1 MAKDNFPQA
10 LRLVLADEGGV
21 SNHPA
26 DRGGLTNKGITQA
39 TYDAWRELHGRPTRS
54 VRAIEHAEVDAIY
67 REQFAAKILFDKLPL
82 GLDYALFDFAVNSG
96 VSRAVRFLQR
106 ILKVRADGSLGART
120 LAALTA
126 LAEDELGE
134 AKIGELI
141 IALCDER
148 LRFLKR
154 LKSWKHFGRGWE
166 KRVTRVKNNARVM
179 LFGRRAGEIE
189 AATEPDG
196 AALGLGQQKLSATV
210 ADNKAAAVGLFGA
223 AGTALEQAADVK
235 FSLLSV
241 FDNIP
246 SWVWLALV
254 AGLFAY
260 IIWSKHRVAIK
271 D

>member
-21 SNHPA
+21 SDNKH

-67 REQFAAKILFDKLPL
+67 REQFANKILFDKLPV

-96 VSRAVRFLQR
+96 GSRAVRVLQR

-120 LAALTA
+120 LAAL
-126 LAEDELGE
+126 AEADIERV
-134 AKIGELI
+134 ITS
-141 IALCDER
+141 LCEER

-154 LKSWKHFGRGWE
+154 LKTWKHFGKGWE
-166 KRVTRVKNNARVM
+166 KRVNRAEKNALAM
-179 LFGRRAGEIE
+179 IAGRETE

-210 ADNKAAAVGLFGA
+210 ADNKAAAVGLMGA

-241 FDNIP
+241 FDSIP

-260 IIWSKHRVAIK
+260 IIWSKHRVAVK

>member
-67 REQFAAKILFDKLPL
+67 REQFANKILFDKLPL

-96 VSRAVRFLQR
+96 AARAVRFLQR

-120 LAALTA
+120 LAAL
-126 LAEDELGE
+126 AEADIERV
-134 AKIGELI
+134 ITS
-141 IALCDER
+141 LCEER

-154 LKSWKHFGRGWE
+154 LKTWKHFGKGWE
-166 KRVTRVKNNARVM
+166 KRVNRAEKNALAM
-179 LFGRRAGEIE
+179 IAGRETV
-189 AATEPDG
+189 AATDPDG

-210 ADNKAAAVGLFGA
+210 ADNKAAAVGLMGA

-241 FDNIP
+241 FDSIP

-260 IIWSKHRVAIK
+260 IIWSKHRVAVK

>member
-67 REQFAAKILFDKLPL
+67 REQFANKILFDKLPL

-96 VSRAVRFLQR
+96 ASRAVRFLQR

-120 LAALTA
+120 LAAL
-126 LAEDELGE
+126 AETDIERV
-134 AKIGELI
+134 ITS
-141 IALCDER
+141 LCEER

-154 LKSWKHFGRGWE
+154 LKVWKHFGKGWG
-166 KRVTRVKNNARVM
+166 KRVNRVEKNALAM
-179 LFGRRAGEIE
+179 IAGRETVV
-189 AATEPDG
+189 ATEPDG

-210 ADNKAAAVGLFGA
+210 ADNKAAAVGLMGA

-241 FDNIP
+241 FDSIP

-260 IIWSKHRVAIK
+260 IIWSKHRVAVK

>member
-39 TYDAWRELHGRPTRS
+39 TYDAWRELHGRPSRS

-67 REQFAAKILFDKLPL
+67 REQFANKILFDKLPL

-96 VSRAVRFLQR
+96 ASRAVRFLQR
-106 ILKVRADGSLGART
+106 IIKVRADGSLGART
-120 LAALTA
+120 LAAL
-126 LAEDELGE
+126 AEADIERV
-134 AKIGELI
+134 ITS
-141 IALCDER
+141 LCEER

-154 LKSWKHFGRGWE
+154 LKTWKHFGKGWE
-166 KRVTRVKNNARVM
+166 KRVNRVEKNALAM
-179 LFGRRAGEIE
+179 IAGRETV

-210 ADNKAAAVGLFGA
+210 ADNKVAAAGFMGA

-241 FDNIP
+241 FDSIP
-246 SWVWLALV
+246 SWFWLALV

>member
-39 TYDAWRELHGRPTRS
+39 TYDAWRELHGRPSRS

-67 REQFAAKILFDKLPL
+67 REQFANKILFDKLPL

-106 ILKVRADGSLGART
+106 ILKVRADGTLAART
-120 LAALTA
+120 LAAL
-126 LAEDELGE
+126 AEADIERV
-134 AKIGELI
+134 ITS
-141 IALCDER
+141 LCEER

-154 LKSWKHFGRGWE
+154 LKTWKHFGKGWE
-166 KRVTRVKNNARVM
+166 KRVNRAEKNALAM
-179 LFGRRAGEIE
+179 IAGRETV

-210 ADNKAAAVGLFGA
+210 ADNKAAAVGLMGA

-241 FDNIP
+241 FDSIP

-260 IIWSKHRVAIK
+260 IIWSKHRVAVK

>member
-21 SNHPA
+21 SDNKH

-67 REQFAAKILFDKLPL
+67 REQFANKILFDKLPL

-106 ILKVRADGSLGART
+106 ILKVRTDGSLGART
-120 LAALTA
+120 LAAL
-126 LAEDELGE
+126 AEADIERV
-134 AKIGELI
+134 ITS
-141 IALCDER
+141 LCEER

-154 LKSWKHFGRGWE
+154 LKTWKHFGKGWE
-166 KRVTRVKNNARVM
+166 KRVNRAEKNALAM
-179 LFGRRAGEIE
+179 IAGRETV
-189 AATEPDG
+189 AATKPDG

-210 ADNKAAAVGLFGA
+210 ADNKAAAVGLMGA

-241 FDNIP
+241 FDSIP

>member
-1 MAKDNFPQA
+1 MATLTFQDRTLHVIDRNGDKWLTVNDIAAA
-10 LRLVLADEGGV
+10 LYPT
-21 SNHPA
+21 NQ
-26 DRGGLTNKGITQA
+26 RGSQ
-39 TYDAWRELHGRPTRS
+39 
-54 VRAIEHAEVDAIY
+54 IETP
-67 REQFAAKILFDKLPL
+67 F
-82 GLDYALFDFAVNSG
+82 
-96 VSRAVRFLQR
+96 VSRVRMLYKRNAEEFSDSMTAL
-106 ILKVRADGSLGART
+106 ADGSLAART
-120 LAALTA
+120 LVTLT
-126 LAEDELGE
+126 E
-134 AKIGELI
+134 ADIEQVIKD
-141 IALCDER
+141 LCKDR

-154 LKSWKHFGRGWE
+154 LKAWKNFGKGWK
-166 KRVTRVKNNARVM
+166 KRVDRVEKNALAM
-179 LFGRRAGEIE
+179 IAGRETV

-210 ADNKAAAVGLFGA
+210 ADNKAAAAGFMGA

-260 IIWSKHRVAIK
+260 IIWSKHRVAVK

>member
-1 MAKDNFPQA
+1 MILHEARHLAVFLSSCFPIA
-10 LRLVLADEGGV
+10 LRLIPPPSARKC
-21 SNHPA
+21 
-26 DRGGLTNKGITQA
+26 DRGGSTNHGITQA
-39 TYDAWRELHGRPTRS
+39 TYDAWRELHGRPSRS

-67 REQFAAKILFDKLPL
+67 REQFANKILFDKLPL

-106 ILKVRADGSLGART
+106 ILKVRADGSLGAKT
-120 LAALTA
+120 LAAL
-126 LAEDELGE
+126 AEADVGQVI
-134 AKIGELI
+134 KD
-141 IALCDER
+141 LCKDR
-148 LRFLKR
+148 LRFLRR
-154 LKSWKHFGRGWE
+154 LKAWKHFGKGWA
-166 KRVTRVKNNARVM
+166 KRVNRAEMNALAM
-179 LFGRRAGEIE
+179 IAGGQVV

-246 SWVWLALV
+246 SWFWLALV

-260 IIWSKHRVAIK
+260 IIWSKHRVAVK

>member
-21 SNHPA
+21 SNHAA

-39 TYDAWRELHGRPTRS
+39 TYDAWRELHGRPPRS
-54 VRAIEHAEVDAIY
+54 VRGIEHAEVEAIY
-67 REQFAAKILFDKLPL
+67 REQFANKILFDQLPL

-96 VSRAVRFLQR
+96 AARAVRFLQR
-106 ILKVRADGSLGART
+106 ILKVRADGSLGAKT
-120 LAALTA
+120 LAAL
-126 LAEDELGE
+126 AEADVGQVI
-134 AKIGELI
+134 KD
-141 IALCDER
+141 LCKDR
-148 LRFLKR
+148 LRFLRR
-154 LKSWKHFGRGWE
+154 LKAWKSFGKGWK
-166 KRVTRVKNNARVM
+166 KRVDRVEKNALAM
-179 LFGRRAGEIE
+179 IAGGQVV

-246 SWVWLALV
+246 SWFWLALV

-260 IIWSKHRVAIK
+260 IIWSKHRVAVK

>member
-21 SNHPA
+21 SDNKH

-67 REQFAAKILFDKLPL
+67 REQFANKILFDKLPL

-120 LAALTA
+120 LAAL
-126 LAEDELGE
+126 AEADIERV
-134 AKIGELI
+134 ITS
-141 IALCDER
+141 LCEER

-154 LKSWKHFGRGWE
+154 LKTWKHFGKGWE
-166 KRVTRVKNNARVM
+166 KRVNRAEKNALAM
-179 LFGRRAGEIE
+179 IAGRETE

-210 ADNKAAAVGLFGA
+210 ADNKAAAVGLMGA

-241 FDNIP
+241 FDSIP

-260 IIWSKHRVAIK
+260 IIWSKHRVAVK

>member
-67 REQFAAKILFDKLPL
+67 REQFANKILFDKLPL

-96 VSRAVRFLQR
+96 ASRAVRFLQR
-106 ILKVRADGSLGART
+106 ILKVRADGSLAART
-120 LAALTA
+120 LVTLT
-126 LAEDELGE
+126 E
-134 AKIGELI
+134 ADIEQVIKD
-141 IALCDER
+141 LCKDR

-154 LKSWKHFGRGWE
+154 LKAWKSFGKGWK
-166 KRVTRVKNNARVM
+166 KRVDRVEKNALAM
-179 LFGRRAGEIE
+179 IAGGQVV

-241 FDNIP
+241 FDSIP

-260 IIWSKHRVAIK
+260 IIWSKHRVAVK

>member
-39 TYDAWRELHGRPTRS
+39 TYDAWRELHGRPSRS
-54 VRAIEHAEVDAIY
+54 VRAIEHAAVDAIY
-67 REQFAAKILFDKLPL
+67 REQFANKILFDKLPL

-96 VSRAVRFLQR
+96 VSRAVRFLQHL
-106 ILKVRADGSLGART
+106 LKVRADGSLGART
-120 LAALTA
+120 LAAL
-126 LAEDELGE
+126 AEADIERV
-134 AKIGELI
+134 ITS
-141 IALCDER
+141 LCEER

-154 LKSWKHFGRGWE
+154 LKTWKHFGKGWE
-166 KRVTRVKNNARVM
+166 KRVNRAEKNALAM
-179 LFGRRAGEIE
+179 IAGRETV

-210 ADNKAAAVGLFGA
+210 ADNKAAAVGLMGA

-241 FDNIP
+241 FDSIP
-246 SWVWLALV
+246 SWFWLALV